1 MPYRIRK
8 LPNVNK
14 FKVYS
19 TAGRPLSKAGLTK
32 KAAQKQLV
40 AVSLAE
46 GIFPKKK

>member
-8 LPNVNK
+8 LPLKNLY
-14 FKVYS
+14 KVY
-19 TAGRPLSKAGLTK
+19 TASGRPLSKAGMPK

-46 GIFPKKK
+46 GIFGKKK